1 MKYSTHRKELLTHVT
16 WKIADKSLF
25 GAIQLWHQ
33 QKTQKSFQLFQ
44 ENLHLFII
52 SEAEQ
57 MVWVNISFSNTHMFI
72 LAI

>member
-16 WKIADKSLF
+16 CKIADKSLF

-33 QKTQKSFQLFQ
+33 QKHKNPSNYFSKI
-44 ENLHLFII
+44 LHLFII

-57 MVWVNISFSNTHMFI
+57 MVCVNISFSNTRVFI